1 MEMRSYM
8 IEKNWAEGNDRLN
21 QLWAEQSLNYL
32 IDKWKLRPLQAQ
44 RLIGRTKKDIGT
56 PLDVYA
62 LLRLHLVKHIASLL
76 QRFLPQHGND
86 RRWVKAR
93 NSYFNGNSPLNTMID
108 SHNRTYDVYFYLLA
122 MLNGK

>member
-1 MEMRSYM
+1 MFEQ
-8 IEKNWAEGNDRLN
+8 NLATGNDPLN

-56 PLDVYA
+56 PLDVDA
-62 LLRLHLVKHIASLL
+62 LLRLHLVKHIAGLL

-86 RRWVKAR
+86 RRWLKAS
-93 NSYFNGNSPLNTMID
+93 NSYFLGDSPLKSMTD
-108 SHNRTYDVYFYLLA
+108 SYEGAHYVYFYLLA

>member
-1 MEMRSYM
+1 MEMHAYM
-8 IEKNWAEGNDRLN
+8 LESNWATGKDHLN

-56 PLDVYA
+56 PLDVST
-62 LLRLHLVKHIASLL
+62 LLRLHLVKHISSLL

-86 RRWVKAR
+86 RRWLKAR
-93 NSYFNGNSPLNTMID
+93 NSYFNGNSPLNTMTD
-108 SHNRTYDVYFYLLA
+108 SHDRTYDVYFYLLA
-122 MLNGK
+122 MLSGK